1 MQKFNIIEV
10 EVLCGADTILNHSM
24 IMEIFITFLVISVY
38 LTTIVFFPL
47 LLYSTPNTDSNNTY
61 GGGGG
66 GGQDERSGGHGENEQ
81 PPKVVLNTTAAI
93 LPRLKDFHNLLL
105 DPPQVSACLNSWS
118 LFHVSVNH
126 LMLNIIHA

>member
-1 MQKFNIIEV
+1 MT
-10 EVLCGADTILNHSM
+10 VL
-24 IMEIFITFLVISVY
+24 ITFLISSVY
-38 LTTIVFFPL
+38 LTTKFFFSPA
-47 LLYSTPNTDSNNTY
+47 LYSTPNTDSNNTY

-105 DPPQVSACLNSWS
+105 DPPQVSVCLDSAS
-118 LFHVSVNH
+118 SFHVSINH
-126 LMLNIIHA
+126 LMLNVMHV